1 MGLLSS
7 KGSVR
12 SALFFFENKGSFS
25 FATKR
30 ISGLF
35 VFLDISISHL
45 QQLLLWF
52 GFVLGRIDSVSDV
65 P

>member
-12 SALFFFENKGSFS
+12 RDLFFFENKGAFY

-52 GFVLGRIDSVSDV
+52 GFVLGRIDSASDV

>member
-7 KGSVR
+7 KGSIS
-12 SALFFFENKGSFS
+12 SALFFLENNGSFS
-25 FATKR
+25 LATKR
-30 ISGLF
+30 TSGLF

-52 GFVLGRIDSVSDV
+52 GFLLGRIDSA
-65 P
+65 

>member
-7 KGSVR
+7 KGSE
-12 SALFFFENKGSFS
+12 SKALFFFENKGSLS

-30 ISGLF
+30 TSGLF
-35 VFLDISISHL
+35 VFLDIFISRL

-52 GFVLGRIDSVSDV
+52 GFVLGRVDNA
-65 P
+65 